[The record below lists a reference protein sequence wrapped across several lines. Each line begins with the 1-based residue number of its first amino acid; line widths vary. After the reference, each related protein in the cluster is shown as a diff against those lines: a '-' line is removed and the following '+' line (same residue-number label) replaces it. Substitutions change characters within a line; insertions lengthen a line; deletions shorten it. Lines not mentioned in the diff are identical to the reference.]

1 MNLFSVAPY
10 YIYFS
15 ITLLLANGIFLLNF
29 ERKNFFPIRLGVS
42 ICIMFLAT
50 YVLFHFD
57 GTVVFDCII
66 FMLILFLT
74 FFLIQFCLSV
84 KPALAGFVSLA
95 GYSVQ
100 FITSQIIYLLSH
112 IVIRIPHPIGNYV
125 FVLIFSFLTLLGYLL
140 FYLFF
145 GKKMNSNIEIQVGKT
160 PLLIFLMLVILVE
173 IILSDIFRID
183 RHNNSL
189 EVFLLI
195 LCAFVVFLLQFST
208 LNIRTLEDEIEVIK
222 ELYSKEIEQYK
233 FSHSMMD
240 MINLKYH
247 DIRHQIR
254 DIGQQAMMSKEVIS
268 ELEDAVGVYDSLFKT
283 DNVAID
289 VILAEKSLIC
299 QRHHI
304 TLSCIVDGKQ
314 LNFLKEAEIYSL
326 FGNLLDNAIRAVMD
340 LPVEMRMISLSV
352 KKENDF
358 ITICEYNYFKGDISF
373 SDGLPLTSK
382 KDSSNHGYGTR
393 SVLYTAEKY
402 GGTASFYT
410 DHQIFYANI
419 IFLL

>member
-1 MNLFSVAPY
+1 
-10 YIYFS
+10 
-15 ITLLLANGIFLLNF
+15 
-29 ERKNFFPIRLGVS
+29 
-42 ICIMFLAT
+42 
-50 YVLFHFD
+50 
-57 GTVVFDCII
+57 
-66 FMLILFLT
+66 
-74 FFLIQFCLSV
+74 
-84 KPALAGFVSLA
+84 
-95 GYSVQ
+95 
-100 FITSQIIYLLSH
+100 
-112 IVIRIPHPIGNYV
+112 
-125 FVLIFSFLTLLGYLL
+125 
-140 FYLFF
+140 
-145 GKKMNSNIEIQVGKT
+145 MNSNIEIQVGKT